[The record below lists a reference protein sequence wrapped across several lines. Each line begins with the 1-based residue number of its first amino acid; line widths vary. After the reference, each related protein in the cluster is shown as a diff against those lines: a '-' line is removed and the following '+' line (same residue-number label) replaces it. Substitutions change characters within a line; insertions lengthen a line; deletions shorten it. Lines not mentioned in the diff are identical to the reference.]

1 MRRGIVTLLA
11 LVTALSFSA
20 LPAGAS
26 PNSDAAGA
34 GYVFAGGGTLLSN
47 GVFFPGTAICD
58 EAGCTVVGPPNEIQ
72 KGTDFT
78 FAMVDAEA
86 VANSHQI
93 VSVKVNKKT
102 RKPLF
107 YSDVLTTPG
116 ERDLVLTS
124 KLKPGTYFYRCTVH
138 FGMYGA
144 IDIVR

>member
-1 MRRGIVTLLA
+1 MRRGIVSLLA

-26 PNSDAAGA
+26 PNGASAGA
-34 GYVFAGGGTLLSN
+34 GYVFAGGGTLYSN
-47 GVFFPGTAICD
+47 GFFFPGTALCD
-58 EAGCTVVGPPNEIQ
+58 EAGCSVVGPPNEIQ

-86 VANSHQI
+86 VANAHQV
-93 VSVKVNKKT
+93 VSMKVNKRTK
-102 RKPLF
+102 RPLF

-116 ERDLVLTS
+116 DQDLVVTS

-138 FGMYGA
+138 YGMFGA
-144 IDIVR
+144 IEIVR